1 MCAFASD
8 SNLGLSAK
16 QPRQFLATNLTTL
29 TSVSSCARSVAKWST
44 LVIGVIKGN
53 PATSAAGSAANRT
66 VARRRLL
73 LQLLPL
79 LLLLPPLI
87 TLLLLLPSLLLLLN
101 LLLVLVLVLVLLLLL
116 LLLLCH
122 PQARQS
128 GCVSKLPAARA
139 TSQVATPNMDSEICL
154 DCSTLRKRQG

>member
-1 MCAFASD
+1 M
-8 SNLGLSAK
+8 
-16 QPRQFLATNLTTL
+16 
-29 TSVSSCARSVAKWST
+29 
-44 LVIGVIKGN
+44 
-53 PATSAAGSAANRT
+53 
-66 VARRRLL
+66 ARRRLL

-101 LLLVLVLVLVLLLLL
+101 LLLLVVVVVVLVLLP
-116 LLLLCH
+116 LLLCH

-139 TSQVATPNMDSEICL
+139 TSQVATIDPELNPADPEISRFENVHRMEDCPSEAGGQ
-154 DCSTLRKRQG
+154 RERPPVVV

>member
-1 MCAFASD
+1 M
-8 SNLGLSAK
+8 
-16 QPRQFLATNLTTL
+16 
-29 TSVSSCARSVAKWST
+29 
-44 LVIGVIKGN
+44 
-53 PATSAAGSAANRT
+53 
-66 VARRRLL
+66 ARRRLL

-101 LLLVLVLVLVLLLLL
+101 LLLVLVLVLLLLL

-139 TSQVATPNMDSEICL
+139 TSQVAKPNIDSRNSADTEI
-154 DCSTLRKRQG
+154 STLRKRSQDERLSSEARGQRERPPVVV

>member
-1 MCAFASD
+1 
-8 SNLGLSAK
+8 
-16 QPRQFLATNLTTL
+16 
-29 TSVSSCARSVAKWST
+29 
-44 LVIGVIKGN
+44 
-53 PATSAAGSAANRT
+53 

-101 LLLVLVLVLVLLLLL
+101 LLLVLVLVLVLVLLVP

-139 TSQVATPNMDSEICL
+139 TSQVATPNIDTRRSA
-154 DCSTLRKRQG
+154 